1 MTVVQLLRS
10 NPNYRRLWTGQ
21 IVSEI
26 GDHFNN
32 IAVLGLALAH
42 THSGTS
48 AALVMLA
55 RAVPAVL
62 AGPIAGVLLD
72 RQDRRQVMIA
82 SDLIRAVVALGFI
95 LSIPHSDNV
104 FIYVFSALLMFAS
117 PFFTSGRSAILP
129 TIATS
134 EELHAANSVTQITGW
149 MTLTIGAALG
159 GLTVSSL
166 GYRWAFILN
175 SLSFIVSA
183 ACVSRLRL
191 TRGSFRV
198 ERAVLSENDV
208 VRPWREYAEGLRYM
222 AGTPLILGIAL
233 VGVGWATGGGA
244 AQVLFSLFGELVFHR
259 GPSGIGILWSFAGLG
274 LLAGGA
280 LAFYLG
286 KRLSFHAYKI
296 AVVLCYIIHGGGYIV
311 FSQMRNFRL
320 ALLFIAIS
328 RAGVAVSSVL
338 NQSQLLHHVDNR
350 FRGRVFSTMESMQ
363 WSVMML
369 SMGATGLASTRVE
382 IRTIGLWAGV
392 ASSLT
397 ALFWGW
403 AHFTGR
409 LPEPARHTEPEV
421 EMEIHPDPVA

>member
-1 MTVVQLLRS
+1 MTVPELLRS
-10 NPNYRRLWTGQ
+10 NRNYRRLWTGQ

-32 IAVLGLALAH
+32 IAVLSLALEH

-48 AALVMLA
+48 AALVMIA
-55 RAVPAVL
+55 RAVAAVMAGPL
-62 AGPIAGVLLD
+62 AGVTLD
-72 RQDRRQVMIA
+72 RLDRRRVMMS
-82 SDLIRAVVALGFI
+82 SDLVRAVIALGFI
-95 LSIPHSDNV
+95 FSIAHPQNWW
-104 FIYVFSALLMFAS
+104 IYGFSALLMFAS
-117 PFFTSGRSAILP
+117 PFFTSGRSSILP
-129 TIATS
+129 TITNA

-166 GYRWAFILN
+166 GYQWAFVLN

-183 ACVSRLRL
+183 WCVSGLRL
-191 TRGSFRV
+191 TTGSFRV
-198 ERAVLSENDV
+198 ERVVLSESDV
-208 VRPWREYAEGLRYM
+208 VRPWHEYSEGLRYM
-222 AGTPLILGIAL
+222 LRTPLILGIAL

-259 GPSGIGILWSFAGLG
+259 GPSGIGIIWSFAGIG
-274 LLAGGA
+274 LLIGGTI
-280 LAFYLG
+280 AFYLG
-286 KRLSFHAYKI
+286 KRLSFYAYKTTI
-296 AVVLCYIIHGGGYIV
+296 VFCYIVHGAGYII
-311 FSQMRNFRL
+311 FSQMRSFRL

-338 NQSQLLHHVDNR
+338 NQSQLLRHVDNR
-350 FRGRVFSTMESMQ
+350 FRGRVFATMESMQ

-369 SMGATGLASTRVE
+369 SMGATGLASAHVP
-382 IRTIGLWAGV
+382 IRTIGMVAGI
-392 ASSLT
+392 ASSTT

-409 LPEPARHTEPEV
+409 LPEPALQPEV
-421 EMEIHPDPVA
+421 EIEIHGDPVV